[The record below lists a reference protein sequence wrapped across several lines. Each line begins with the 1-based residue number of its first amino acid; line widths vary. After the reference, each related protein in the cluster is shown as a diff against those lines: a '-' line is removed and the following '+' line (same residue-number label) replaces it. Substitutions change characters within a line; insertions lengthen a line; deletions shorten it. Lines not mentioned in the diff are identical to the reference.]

1 MRGGCVDID
10 LYYYSVDVLLSLLA
24 GLADAAGLWRVGGGA
39 KAWPGSVDVIC
50 GVD

>member
-1 MRGGCVDID
+1 MF
-10 LYYYSVDVLLSLLA
+10 YYHCWR
-24 GLADAAGLWRVGGGA
+24 GLADAAGLRRVGGGA